1 MKNNTQMR
9 NEHNAVRER
18 VGYHDF
24 THQMLEVTGADAD
37 AFMDKMFVNDISG
50 AAVGRGKYTS
60 MLDENGKII
69 DDVIIFHIDDN
80 LYWISTLYIEEMT
93 DWFGQHEEGFE
104 VSYQDITDVT
114 TMYAVQGPDSLA
126 VLNNI
131 LSNPIDDLKFARI
144 IDNQIDEIPVKVARF
159 GFTGELGFEL
169 YFAPEQ
175 AETIEAKLEEAGA
188 EFDIQKIET
197 DVFLTS
203 LPTEM
208 GLKIMRDYQNL
219 DPYEAGL
226 GWSVDWDSDFVGK
239 EAITSSK
246 ENGPKRSL
254 IGFTVED
261 DEAEVDL
268 EADITKDGEVVGHV
282 TNYTYGYTV
291 GKNIGFAVI
300 DNAKAEI
307 GDTVRIGDVEAT
319 LTSDKF
325 VESKSAN

>member
-325 VESKSAN
+325 VESKSA